1 MKIKLIIAG
10 IIIAILGSVVLWFFN
25 SNTAA
30 KKFGGSLTIKLKE
43 DRKFVNVTWKEDE
56 LWVLTRKKHSDELT
70 PEVYEFRED
79 SGYGLIEGKV
89 TFKEKFSNNLK

>member
-10 IIIAILGSVVLWFFN
+10 VIITILGSVVLWFFN

-43 DRKFVNVTWKEDE
+43 DKKFVNVTWKEDE
-56 LWVLTRKKHSDELT
+56 LWVLTRKRHPDETT
-70 PEVYEFRED
+70 PETYEFRED

-89 TFKEKFSNNLK
+89 TFIEKFSTTTK